1 MVLSDESSPFHGD
14 QPRSTPTIFAEVCAM
29 VQRDA
34 ICVANAG
41 DSRAVRES
49 RRGIG
54 DRWVLFSITLLE
66 VQDMIDYIYIL
77 DNYIFI
83 WIVWLW
89 IYLYIYMIQSILYVC
104 TYGTNIYIYTLYIIY
119 DIVKYILINTS
130 SIWYICVL
138 RGALQTWQGRGNA
151 RGLAAEGAREWYVN
165 EEKPWNNTM
174 KMVVYVILNWV

>member
-1 MVLSDESSPFHGD
+1 
-14 QPRSTPTIFAEVCAM
+14 M

-66 VQDMIDYIYIL
+66 VQDMIDYIYIRQL
-77 DNYIFI
+77 YIYMDCMVMDIFI
-83 WIVWLW
+83 
-89 IYLYIYMIQSILYVC
+89 YIYMIQSILYVC
-104 TYGTNIYIYTLYIIY
+104 TYGTNIYTLYIIY

-151 RGLAAEGAREWYVN
+151 RGLAAEGARE
-165 EEKPWNNTM
+165 
-174 KMVVYVILNWV
+174 

>member
-89 IYLYIYMIQSILYVC
+89 IYIYMYMIQSIL
-104 TYGTNIYIYTLYIIY
+104 
-119 DIVKYILINTS
+119 
-130 SIWYICVL
+130 
-138 RGALQTWQGRGNA
+138 
-151 RGLAAEGAREWYVN
+151 
-165 EEKPWNNTM
+165 
-174 KMVVYVILNWV
+174 